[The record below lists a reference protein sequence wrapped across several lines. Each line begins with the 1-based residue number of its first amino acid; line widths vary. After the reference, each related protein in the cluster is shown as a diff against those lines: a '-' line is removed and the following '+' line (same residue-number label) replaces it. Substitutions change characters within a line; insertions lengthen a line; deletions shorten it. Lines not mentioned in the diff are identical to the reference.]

1 MAQVKFH
8 KFVAALPAELEPNA
22 IYYVRAGAG
31 FDIYVTNSSGIV
43 VAYPLN
49 VAAPGQSFFRT
60 EAVTATAAGQ
70 TSFTV
75 PGGYTPG
82 AIIVSLNG
90 STLTPADY
98 TATDGSTVVLASGAG
113 IVAGSVLLVYV
124 LSAFE
129 VPDAL
134 PLLGTAADSERYAGL
149 LPPPSDGKSY
159 ALKDGAWVEVEVEAG
174 GSWGSITGTLTD
186 QADLASALAAKAAA
200 SDIDFTI
207 IYPNGGSAESPA
219 NVKTTSRY
227 VETNPFPGH
236 KVICQAELLV
246 DGRWESIVTCQNS
259 NTNGYG
265 LVVGQAGNGDI
276 ELVTANNAL
285 YRTDLNY
292 LVFSTGVR
300 GTGSQT
306 TLPCRVKVWKVK
318 GAIA

>member
-8 KFVAALPAELEPNA
+8 KFVAALPAELEADA

-31 FDIYVTNSSGIV
+31 FDIYVTNSSGVV

-49 VAAPGQSFFRT
+49 VGGPGQAFFRA
-60 EAVTATAAGQ
+60 EPVTATAAGQ
-70 TSFTV
+70 TAFTV

-82 AIIVSLNG
+82 AVIVSLNG
-90 STLTPADY
+90 ATLPPADY
-98 TATDGSTVVLASGAG
+98 TAADGATVTLGSGAG
-113 IVAGSVLLVYV
+113 IVVGSVLLVYV

-129 VPDAL
+129 VADAL

-159 ALKDGAWVEVEVEAG
+159 ALKDGAWAEVEVEAG

-207 IYPNGGSAESPA
+207 IYPNGGSEASPA
-219 NVKTTSRY
+219 NISVSSRY
-227 VETNPFPGH
+227 VELNPFPGH
-236 KVICQAELLV
+236 RVLCQVEVLYAGEWGVPHFSNPTNTEFSGAHATPFGGDIVIQTARQRLITAP
-246 DGRWESIVTCQNS
+246 DAQGHPWGGGPS
-259 NTNGYG
+259 
-265 LVVGQAGNGDI
+265 LVV
-276 ELVTANNAL
+276 
-285 YRTDLNY
+285 
-292 LVFSTGVR
+292 
-300 GTGSQT
+300 T
-306 TLPCRVKVWKVK
+306 TPLPCRVLVWKVK